1 LPLFINY
8 RETASK
14 WITIFDSPFYPD
26 SLDEAKVLYEKVL
39 QRFIELVGQAQ
50 SSTNL
55 LEIITREPDP
65 LRIQLLR
72 VFRRYVSP
80 DTSVE
85 MTKKKSKIP
94 SIIKDFGERFRNLSE
109 VQQNLK
115 SRPVHDE
122 ALMAILLEQSKR
134 GQKGYDLTEA
144 FFLWFNETFGKDYLI
159 QGPLRA
165 GKDVMLNKVLSNWEA
180 KTPVDVLV
188 SRLDK
193 TPLIVGFA
201 RYDSDRGGSQED
213 DRISGNRGKV
223 TDILLYANTYNI
235 PLKVFFLNDG
245 PGLLLGSMWN
255 DYAILE
261 SYGNGRVMVCTL
273 KMLDERFTRDWLES

>member
-1 LPLFINY
+1 MTSFRSY
-8 RETASK
+8 KATASQ

-26 SLDEAKVLYEKVL
+26 SLDEAKILYEKVL
-39 QRFIELVGQAQ
+39 ERFIELVDLAK

-55 LEIITREPDP
+55 LEIITQEPDP

-85 MTKKKSKIP
+85 MTKNKSKIP
-94 SIIKDFGERFRNLSE
+94 SIIKDFGNRFRNLEE
-109 VQQNLK
+109 VRRNLK
-115 SRPVHDE
+115 SRPVPDE

-144 FFLWFNETFGKDYLI
+144 FFLWFDKTFGRDYLI
-159 QGPLRA
+159 QGPVRA
-165 GKDVMLNKVLSNWEA
+165 GKDVMLNKVLENWEA
-180 KTPVDVLV
+180 QTPADILI

-193 TPLIVGFA
+193 TPLVVGFA

-213 DRISGNRGKV
+213 DRTGGNRDKV
-223 TDILLYANTYNI
+223 TEIMNYASNYKL

-255 DYAILE
+255 DYANLE
-261 SYGNGRVMVCTL
+261 DYGQHRVMVCTL
-273 KMLDERFTRDWLES
+273 KMLDEKFTKHWLES

>member
-1 LPLFINY
+1 MPLFINY

>member
-1 LPLFINY
+1 LTTFDSY
-8 RETASK
+8 KATASQ

-26 SLDEAKVLYEKVL
+26 SLDEAKILYEKVL
-39 QRFIELVGQAQ
+39 ERFIELVDLAR

-55 LEIITREPDP
+55 LEIITQEPDP

-85 MTKKKSKIP
+85 MTKNKRKIP
-94 SIIKDFGERFRNLSE
+94 NIIKDFGNRFRNVGE
-109 VQQNLK
+109 VRQNLK
-115 SRPVHDE
+115 SRPVPDE

-144 FFLWFNETFGKDYLI
+144 FFLWFDKTFGRDYLL
-159 QGPLRA
+159 QGPVRA
-165 GKDVMLNKVLSNWEA
+165 GKDVMLNKVLENWEA
-180 KTPVDVLV
+180 QTPADMLI

-193 TPLIVGFA
+193 TPLVIGFA

-213 DRISGNRGKV
+213 DRTGGNRDKV
-223 TDILLYANTYNI
+223 TQIINYANSYQL

-255 DYAILE
+255 DYAKLE
-261 SYGNGRVMVCTL
+261 DYGQNRVMVCTL
-273 KMLDERFTRDWLES
+273 KMLDERFTKDWLQS

>member
-1 LPLFINY
+1 MPSFSSY
-8 RETASK
+8 KTTGSK

-26 SLDEAKVLYEKVL
+26 SLDEAKILYEKVL
-39 QRFIELVGQAQ
+39 ERFIELVDEAE
-50 SSTNL
+50 SSINL
-55 LEIITREPDP
+55 LEVITQEPDP

-80 DTSVE
+80 DTAVE
-85 MTKKKSKIP
+85 MTKKKSQIP
-94 SIIKDFGERFRNLSE
+94 SIIEDFGDRFRNLDQ
-109 VQQNLK
+109 VKINLK
-115 SRPVHDE
+115 SRPVPDE

-144 FFLWFNETFGKDYLI
+144 FFLWCDKQFGKDYLI
-159 QGPLRA
+159 KGPVRA
-165 GKDVMLNKVLSNWEA
+165 GKDVMLNQVLDNWEA
-180 KTPVDVLV
+180 KTPADILI

-193 TPLIVGFA
+193 TPLLIGFA

-213 DRISGNRGKV
+213 DRTGGNRDKV
-223 TDILLYANTYNI
+223 TDILRYANIYKV
-235 PLKVFFLNDG
+235 PLKIFFLNDG

-255 DYAILE
+255 DYASLE

-273 KMLDERFTRDWLES
+273 KMLDDRFTRSWLES

>member
-1 LPLFINY
+1 LNTFSSYKP
-8 RETASK
+8 TASQ

-26 SLDEAKVLYEKVL
+26 FLDEARVLYEKVVE
-39 QRFIELVGQAQ
+39 RFGELIDNA
-50 SSTNL
+50 SSSINL
-55 LEIITREPDP
+55 LEVITQEPDP

-85 MTKKKSKIP
+85 MTKNKGKIP
-94 SIIKDFGERFRNLSE
+94 NIIKDFGIRFRKLEE
-109 VQQNLK
+109 VRSNFK
-115 SRPVHDE
+115 SRPIPDE

-144 FFLWFNETFGKDYLI
+144 FFLWFDKTFAKDYLI
-159 QGPLRA
+159 QGPVRA
-165 GKDVMLNKVLSNWEA
+165 GKDVMLNKVLENWGA
-180 KTPVDVLV
+180 STPADILI
-188 SRLDK
+188 SRLDG
-193 TPLIVGFA
+193 TPLVVGFA

-213 DRISGNRGKV
+213 DRTGGNRDKV
-223 TDILLYANTYNI
+223 TEIIKYASTYNL

-255 DYAILE
+255 DYSNLE
-261 SYGNGRVMVCTL
+261 NYGQNKVMVCTL
-273 KMLDERFTRDWLES
+273 KMLNERFTKDWLES